1 MTLSSLST
9 IADKM
14 RKTIADIDPN
24 LVNYLVIKIKVTPN
38 ELMILDTELLH
49 MTSEGPDVNHKI
61 PDEISVTISGIQF
74 NITKEEQN

>member
-9 IADKM
+9 IADNM

-24 LVNYLVIKIKVTPN
+24 LINYLVIKIKVTPN

-49 MTSEGPDVNHKI
+49 MTSEGPDENHKI

-74 NITKEEQN
+74 SITKEEQN